1 MRNYRTES
9 IDDSPSYTLSE
20 YLVVTPSID
29 HDAIFKELLSTF
41 FLDFLELFA
50 PQVLE
55 YSEPTEFSLEP
66 TETVREVFSPI
77 TQGKKK
83 VADVV
88 ARLKFQNRA
97 ACFLVHV
104 ESQSSAYTQED
115 FRLRMFQYFA
125 RLHEKFRLPVYPIAL
140 FTFDEPFQA
149 QDNRYVVRFPDRQVL
164 DFSFVAIQLNR
175 LNWRDF
181 LGRENPVASAL
192 MAKMQIAP
200 SERARVKAECLR
212 LLATLELDR
221 EKMELISGFVG
232 TYLPLNEDEEEEFDR
247 VLESMELE
255 TKERVMQF
263 VTDWEQKG
271 REQGR
276 QEGLQEGLQQGLQQA
291 RLARQGDIIRI
302 LEIRFEEI
310 SLELKELIGKIDEL
324 ETLGNLLVGA
334 VMSQSLEAFI
344 LSASEAIESENPES
358 RTEETDVDRQ
368 NTNN

>member
-1 MRNYRTES
+1 M
-9 IDDSPSYTLSE
+9 
-20 YLVVTPSID
+20 TPSID

-88 ARLKFQNRA
+88 ARLKFQDRA
-97 ACFLVHV
+97 AYFLVHV
-104 ESQSSAYTQED
+104 ESQSSAYTSED

-140 FTFDEPFQA
+140 FTFDEPFQE
-149 QDNRYVVRFPDRQVL
+149 QENRYTVRFRDRQVL
-164 DFSFVAIQLNR
+164 DFSFVGIQLNR

-200 SERARVKAECLR
+200 GDRARVKAECLR
-212 LLATLELDR
+212 LLATLELDA
-221 EKMELISGFVG
+221 EKMEFISGFIG
-232 TYLPLNEDEEEEFDR
+232 TYLPLTEAEEEQFEE

-276 QEGLQEGLQQGLQQA
+276 EEGLQEGRQEGLQEG
-291 RLARQGDIIRI
+291 RQDDIVRI
-302 LEIRFEEI
+302 LEIRFAEI
-310 SLELKELIGKIDEL
+310 APELREKIGQIEDLDVLEM
-324 ETLGNLLVGA
+324 LLVQA
-334 VMSQSLEAFI
+334 VTSQSLEAFI
-344 LSASEAIESENPES
+344 SVTQEVFEPENPEPNS
-358 RTEETDVDRQ
+358 DNGETESDR
-368 NTNN
+368 

>member
-1 MRNYRTES
+1 MTQ
-9 IDDSPSYTLSE
+9 P
-20 YLVVTPSID
+20 ID

-88 ARLKFQNRA
+88 ARLKFQDRA
-97 ACFLVHV
+97 ACFLVHL
-104 ESQSSAYTQED
+104 ENQSSAYTQED

-125 RLHEKFRLPVYPIAL
+125 RLHEKFGLPVYPIAL
-140 FTFDEPFQA
+140 FTFDEPLQE

-181 LGRENPVASAL
+181 LGRENPIASAL
-192 MAKMQIAP
+192 MAKMQISP
-200 SERARVKAECLR
+200 SERGRVKAECLR
-212 LLATLELDR
+212 LLATLRLDTD
-221 EKMELISGFVG
+221 KMELITGFIG
-232 TYLPLNEDEEEEFDR
+232 TYLPLNEEEEEQFQQT
-247 VLESMELE
+247 LEQMDLGI
-255 TKERVMQF
+255 KERVMQF
-263 VTDWEQKG
+263 VTDWELKG
-271 REQGR
+271 RKQGI
-276 QEGLQEGLQQGLQQA
+276 QEGLQQGL
-291 RLARQGDIIRI
+291 LQGREEGQIAKGREDILRI

-310 SLELKELIGKIDEL
+310 SQELRETIGQIDDLEV
-324 ETLGNLLVGA
+324 LGNILVQA
-334 VMSQSLEAFI
+334 VTTQSLEAFTAAAEEV
-344 LSASEAIESENPES
+344 SESENLEQSPDDVQ
-358 RTEETDVDRQ
+358 TDSTLDD
-368 NTNN
+368 